1 MSVSDARVKRTF
13 SIEILAAIICFLLLT
28 IDLTQLKIVR
38 TDQQFGDTAQ
48 LSEVIENISSRGTP
62 ANQIMPGLLT
72 FLAQHVPTLHAAQY
86 ATAPLAPPAVYEQN
100 HLQFHA
106 YLILYPIALL
116 ARVFTVN
123 GVLMALYVLSF
134 TGPLLLLYLALRR
147 WGIHIAATVLFCLL
161 IVCHPAWSEGLRG
174 QFYPDR
180 LFILFGLML
189 MLTATSRT
197 PKRVL
202 LAVSALLCLSIDE
215 RGAITAGLFLV
226 AYTVLYWT
234 INRCDRFVRLGLGIA
249 LIGYGVIA
257 VKYFL
262 PNNIYDGSF
271 LPTSWIDLYGRFT
284 MAWFTHDVLIFL
296 LVNASLLVVAL
307 FDVRAALIALF
318 LMLPNIVGTLG
329 GAEKVGWSTHYQD
342 EYLPA
347 LIWAALLGFV
357 KAYATWPRIRYRA
370 ALLGGVALVIVF
382 LALLNPYDG
391 TFGRANIDNQF
402 VFWYPRESKAFNT
415 PEARAATIW
424 TQQLAQAVPE
434 HSVVTTVETA
444 MPFLYH
450 DRSLQLFPI
459 DLDHADYAV
468 LVATGTG
475 PATIYT
481 GVTDFWGPQDTLAA
495 NEVVVTRMKRDGY
508 DFAHPVYTAPNG
520 LTVIRRIPRTS

>member
-1 MSVSDARVKRTF
+1 MRRAF
-13 SIEILAAIICFLLLT
+13 AIEILVAAICFLLIT

-48 LSEVIENISSRGTP
+48 LSEVIENISTRGTP

-72 FLAQHVPTLHAAQY
+72 FLSQHVPTLHAAEY

-106 YLILYPIALL
+106 YLILYPIAAL

-134 TGPLLLLYLALRR
+134 TASLFLVYLALRR
-147 WGIHIAATVLFCLL
+147 WGIPVAAAAFFCLL
-161 IVCHPAWSEGLRG
+161 VVSHPAWSEGLRG

-180 LFILFGLML
+180 LFILFGLLL

-197 PKRVL
+197 PRRAL

-215 RGAITAGLFLV
+215 RAAITAGLFLV
-226 AYTVLYWT
+226 AYTCLYWT
-234 INRCDRFVRLGLGIA
+234 INRCDRVLRAALGIG
-249 LIGYGVIA
+249 LIAYGGIA

-271 LPTSWIDLYGRFT
+271 LPTSWADLIGRFS
-284 MAWFTHDVLIFL
+284 MAWFSHDAVIFL
-296 LVNASLLVVAL
+296 IVNASLLLVAL
-307 FDVRAALIALF
+307 FDVRAAVIAF
-318 LMLPNIVGTLG
+318 LLMVPNIIGTLG

-347 LIWAALLGFV
+347 LLWAAMLGYV
-357 KAYATWPRIRYRA
+357 KAYRTWPQTRYRA
-370 ALLGGVALVIVF
+370 ALFGGVALIIVA
-382 LALLNPYDG
+382 LALMNPSDA
-391 TFGRANIDNQF
+391 TFSRANVDNIF
-402 VFWYPRESKAFNT
+402 VSWYPRESRAFNT
-415 PEARAATIW
+415 PEARAATAW

-434 HSVVTTVETA
+434 HSVVTTVEPA

-450 DRSLQLFPI
+450 DRTLQLFPI

-468 LVATGTG
+468 MVTTKTGSHVAYSG
-475 PATIYT
+475 I
-481 GVTDFWGPQDTLAA
+481 TDFWGPEDTAA
-495 NEVVVTRMKRDGY
+495 ATEVVLTRMRRDGY
-508 DFAHPVYTAPNG
+508 DFEHPIYIAPNG
-520 LTVIRRIPRTS
+520 LTVIRRVHSS